1 MRTAIIR
8 HPACRKHN
16 MGQDHPECPARL
28 DAINDRLLASGLDL
42 SLSHLHAPKADKN
55 DFLRVHS
62 LDLVERVLN
71 SIPEQGLSDLDGDTA
86 LCPHSLAAIE
96 RAVGAGMMAVDEVL
110 AGTLDAAF
118 CAVRPPGHHASGD
131 NSAGFCVFNNLAIA
145 ADYAIAKGI
154 ERIAVLDIDVHHGDG
169 TQAILRDYPQV
180 LFCSLF
186 QYPLYPDPEIENA
199 ERLVHSP
206 LPRASNGDDFRQL
219 VNQQWLPKLEKF
231 KPQLILVS
239 AGFDAHLEDDMASLN
254 FVEQDYGWFSQT
266 MSQWAADNQV
276 KGVISFLEGGYN
288 LSALGRSV
296 AAYLQGSLAVE
307 K

>member
-42 SLSHLHAPKADKN
+42 SLSHLHAPKADKS

-186 QYPLYPDPEIENA
+186 QYPLYPDPEIEND
-199 ERLVHSP
+199 EQLVHSP

-219 VNQQWLPKLEKF
+219 VNLQWLPKLTAF
-231 KPQLILVS
+231 KPELILVS